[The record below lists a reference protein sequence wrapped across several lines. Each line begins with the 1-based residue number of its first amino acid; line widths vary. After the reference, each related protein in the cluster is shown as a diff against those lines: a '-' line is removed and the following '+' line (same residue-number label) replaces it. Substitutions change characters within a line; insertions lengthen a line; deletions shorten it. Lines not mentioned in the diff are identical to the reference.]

1 MLAFNILD
9 TNACG
14 RYISLLFYFPLKLSP
29 SPPMKAEEHYINRYL
44 PFDNQNFLSNS
55 ITIQLEVSFTGL
67 VKVF

>member
-1 MLAFNILD
+1 MLVFNWTQTHVVDIFH
-9 TNACG
+9 
-14 RYISLLFYFPLKLSP
+14 FYFPLKLSP

-44 PFDNQNFLSNS
+44 PFDDQHFLSNS